1 MRTRL
6 ALVALCAA
14 GCHETQALPAPDLT
28 GAGSA
33 LVLYTSAGIPTRAEL
48 VDAAQGLPPFA
59 RDIAPETVVTAVAY
73 ACATA
78 VYGLEAGPLELLPEP
93 RTNLG
98 LPSALR
104 ASSLRLAGAVDAAA
118 LAWASVDVTAEPLYT
133 TLRRV
138 DVEVD
143 LCPDM
148 VMEPLAF
155 DPDPSITVLE
165 ATWIEAAVPLGDGRA
180 VVVTRHEDGERQV
193 FVIDR
198 RGVVTTST
206 LAYRGGGYTA
216 LPPGFLRRDARGT
229 LWHFGATSTTT
240 PRSPIARGTLEGGL
254 DVVADFNPPG
264 SLTDVALLDAP
275 EGGGPPTALL
285 TMEQPN
291 SSGGVG
297 SRVVEVQLV
306 GEPRAVVELDTH
318 EVVRRLPGN
327 APVLEVVSSDEFVV
341 ANTSLVSRT
350 LDRYRRADGEWMSTV
365 EDLPEPLEDPRL
377 ESHTERTGDLVV
389 DSLGHATLFHTW
401 TIPRSND
408 LAFLGTSVVERRGGR
423 WRRDERA
430 IFSDTLS
437 AMVVTRVDDGLT
449 VVSGWADGGRADTRV
464 ALYQR
469 GAGLCAVESF
479 VRPFGNTRV
488 APTAVTLDEDTILV
502 LPGRTS
508 GRPFLWRRTTR
519 PPACANER
527 LE

>member
-1 MRTRL
+1 MRACL
-6 ALVALCAA
+6 PLVVVCAA
-14 GCHETQALPAPDLT
+14 GCHETQVLPAPDLG

-59 RDIAPETVVTAVAY
+59 RDITPETIVTAVAY
-73 ACATA
+73 ACAPA
-78 VYGLEAGPLELLPEP
+78 VYGLAPGPLELLPEP

-98 LPSALR
+98 LPSAQR
-104 ASSLRLAGAVDAAA
+104 ASSLRLAGAVDTEA
-118 LAWASVDVTAEPLYT
+118 LAWASVDVTVEPLYT

-138 DVEVD
+138 DVDVD
-143 LCPDM
+143 LCPAM
-148 VMEPLAF
+148 VVETLDF
-155 DPDPSITVLE
+155 DPDPSIPVLE
-165 ATWIEAAVPLGDGRA
+165 ATWIEAALPLGDGRA

-198 RGVVTTST
+198 RGAVTTST

-254 DVVADFNPPG
+254 DVVANFDPPG
-264 SLTDVALLDAP
+264 TLTDVALLDAP

-285 TMEQPN
+285 TLAQPN

-297 SRVVEVQLV
+297 GRVVEVQLV
-306 GEPRAVVELDTH
+306 GEPHAVVKLDTH
-318 EVVRRLPGN
+318 EVVPRLPGN
-327 APVLEVVSSDEFVV
+327 APVLEVVRSDEFVV
-341 ANTSLVSRT
+341 ANTSFVSRT
-350 LDRYRRADGEWMSTV
+350 LDRYHRVDGAWMSTV
-365 EDLPEPLEDPRL
+365 EDLPEPLEAPLL

-408 LAFLGTSVVERRGGR
+408 VAFLGTSVVERRDGR
-423 WRRDERA
+423 WQRDDRA
-430 IFSDTLS
+430 IFSDALA
-437 AMVVTRVDDGLT
+437 AMVVARVDDGLT

-479 VRPFGNTRV
+479 ARPFGTTRV
-488 APTAVTLDEDTILV
+488 APTAVALDQDTILV
-502 LPGRTS
+502 LPGRTA
-508 GRPFLWRRTTR
+508 GRAFLWRRASR
-519 PPACANER
+519 PAACANER
-527 LE
+527 VE